1 MAPPPWY
8 QSRQRRGKQLV
19 PHGYRGLIN
28 FICQRRAKPRVAEQ
42 QQQAQVFPPELV
54 GEVFEDI
61 LATLNLTDRNGPVTE
76 LVAHKVI
83 EVIQSGERDRVRLKQ
98 LTLEAI
104 HEQRPAH

>member
-1 MAPPPWY
+1 M
-8 QSRQRRGKQLV
+8 
-19 PHGYRGLIN
+19 
-28 FICQRRAKPRVAEQ
+28 
-42 QQQAQVFPPELV
+42 

-61 LATLNLTDRNGPVTE
+61 LATLNLTDRNDPVTE

-83 EVIQSGERDRVRLKQ
+83 EVIQSGERDRARLKQ